1 MKQGED
7 LHSRRWRVSSRSCGW
22 KECRGRGNFRKLCA
36 RPPRPTE
43 VCRTAGKTENFQRTP
58 ESMLRLHA
66 GIGSQDVKRTMR
78 VTSAVTFAAA
88 GGFLPSP
95 GEGTVDTGGRAAD
108 PFPGPGLQGCP
119 WEKVFLRLAVEQ
131 SPSGAPFAST
141 ETMQRVSKT
150 GRDCKVSTSSPGDGD
165 FLCNKSPRRQHTQR
179 QGPSVPAS
187 PSIYLAALPHSP
199 SLICHVA
206 AMASAGWETLRSKF
220 TAQCVIRTL

>member
-1 MKQGED
+1 MKQGKD

-36 RPPRPTE
+36 RPPWPTE

-95 GEGTVDTGGRAAD
+95 GGGDCGHGWESSGSFSR
-108 PFPGPGLQGCP
+108 PGSPGLSLGEGVP
-119 WEKVFLRLAVEQ
+119 SSR
-131 SPSGAPFAST
+131 SGAKSLWGPF
-141 ETMQRVSKT
+141 R
-150 GRDCKVSTSSPGDGD
+150 
-165 FLCNKSPRRQHTQR
+165 LN
-179 QGPSVPAS
+179 
-187 PSIYLAALPHSP
+187 
-199 SLICHVA
+199 
-206 AMASAGWETLRSKF
+206 
-220 TAQCVIRTL
+220 

>member
-1 MKQGED
+1 M
-7 LHSRRWRVSSRSCGW
+7 HSRRWRVSSRSCGW

-66 GIGSQDVKRTMR
+66 GTGSQDVKRTMR

-119 WEKVFLRLAVEQ
+119 WEKVFLHLAVEQ

-165 FLCNKSPRRQHTQR
+165 FLCNKAPGGSTHSDK
-179 QGPSVPAS
+179 GPPPLAPPAS
-187 PSIYLAALPHSP
+187 ILQPFPTPHHS
-199 SLICHVA
+199 SVMLLQWLQR
-206 AMASAGWETLRSKF
+206 AGKLRSNF